1 MISYI
6 RWVLLLTLVYLAL
19 TSNLELNNIAVAA
32 LLATG
37 VVALVRPTPRP
48 TTRRNF
54 ARSTVAFIRYIIN
67 LIRDLIVSGIQVA
80 RMVLSPSLPIQP
92 GIIAIPAETETD
104 LGLALVTHAVT
115 LTPGELVVEV
125 DDDHVLY
132 THALDA
138 RRAEAHVREALEL
151 QRELL
156 DDIFP

>member
-1 MISYI
+1 MIIYF
-6 RWVLLLTLVYLAL
+6 RWVMMLALVYLTL
-19 TSNLELNNIAVAA
+19 TSNLELSNIVVAL

-48 TTRRNF
+48 ATRRNF
-54 ARSTVAFIRYIIN
+54 ARSTVALILYIAN
-67 LIRDLIVSGIQVA
+67 LIRALTVSGIQVA
-80 RMVLSPSLPIQP
+80 RIVLSPSLPIRP

-115 LTPGELVVEV
+115 LTPGELVVEI
-125 DDDHVLY
+125 DDDHVMY

-138 RRAEAHVREALEL
+138 TRAEAHVREALEL

>member
-1 MISYI
+1 MIIYF
-6 RWVLLLTLVYLAL
+6 RWVMMLALVYLTL
-19 TSNLELNNIAVAA
+19 TSNLELSNIVVAL

-54 ARSTVAFIRYIIN
+54 ARSTVALILYIAN
-67 LIRDLIVSGIQVA
+67 LIRALTVSGIQVA
-80 RMVLSPSLPIQP
+80 RIVLSPSLPIRP

-115 LTPGELVVEV
+115 LTPGELVIEI
-125 DDDHVLY
+125 DDDHVMY

-138 RRAEAHVREALEL
+138 TRAEAHVREALEL